1 MDFFP
6 LFRLPGMLA
15 KPSAKIQLI
24 NKLLAK
30 FGIGYQLKRFPDGI
44 TQMHTIEQRMNFH
57 LLASRVL
64 EDKIDGEW
72 AEFGCFTG
80 QSAMVF
86 QKILT
91 ENASALRIHL
101 YDFFEKKYRSEKL
114 SPKDE
119 LLRNF
124 REQSLPEPHI
134 HEGNF
139 FDTVPSALPQKLAM
153 VHIDCGY
160 GGDTHKLKNT
170 IHHLLQHIYPRLS
183 SGAVVFLMDYH
194 DPERTV
200 HGIPINPGVRLACDE
215 FLVNKPERVFTLYG
229 GAYSHGYFIK
239 A

>member
-1 MDFFP
+1 MHFFP

-15 KPSAKIQLI
+15 EPSKRIQLI

-30 FGIGYQLKRFPDGI
+30 FGMGYQLKRIPDGI

-57 LLASRVL
+57 LLATRVL
-64 EDKIDGEW
+64 EDHVDGEW

-86 QKILT
+86 QKILI
-91 ENASALRIHL
+91 ENASPRRIHL

-119 LLRNF
+119 LLKNF
-124 REQSLPEPHI
+124 RDQALPTPQI

-139 FDTVPSALPQKLAM
+139 FDTVPAALPQKLGL

-160 GGDTHKLKNT
+160 GGDTEKLKNT
-170 IHHLLQHIYPRLS
+170 ILHLLRHLYPRLS
-183 SGAVVFLMDYH
+183 KGALVLLMDYH
-194 DPERTV
+194 DPERTI
-200 HGIPINPGVRLACDE
+200 HGTPINPGVRLACDE
-215 FLVNKPERVFTLYG
+215 FLENKPESVFTLYG
-229 GAYSHGYFIK
+229 GAYSQGYFIK
-239 A
+239 S